1 METHMGGKALDG
13 NRITCKD
20 AHALFARLVL
30 DNSLRCKADKIMLC
44 GSARRKKKTS
54 GDLDIVFIDNE
65 NEAVKAWLLEEFG
78 TKKNGKPQNTA
89 LIEGVQ
95 VEFYEAT
102 QETWGTCTLMWT
114 GSKWNNIKL
123 RKAAKAR
130 DLKLSQHGLF
140 DGDGNNLAAGK
151 TENEVFELLGFDYIE
166 PQKR

>member
-1 METHMGGKALDG
+1 MGGKALDG
-13 NRITCKD
+13 NRITNE
-20 AHALFARLVL
+20 AAYNLFFSIVR
-30 DNSLRCKADKIMLC
+30 DNNIVDKAEKLLLC
-44 GSARRKKKTS
+44 GSARRGKKKC
-54 GDLDIVFIDNE
+54 GDLDIVFQDNE
-65 NEAVKAWLLEEFG
+65 TGDFKAWLLESFG

-102 QETWGTCTLMWT
+102 LETWGTCTLMWT

-140 DGDGNNLAAGK
+140 DGNGNNLAAGK
-151 TENEVFELLGFDYIE
+151 TESEVFELLGFDYIE